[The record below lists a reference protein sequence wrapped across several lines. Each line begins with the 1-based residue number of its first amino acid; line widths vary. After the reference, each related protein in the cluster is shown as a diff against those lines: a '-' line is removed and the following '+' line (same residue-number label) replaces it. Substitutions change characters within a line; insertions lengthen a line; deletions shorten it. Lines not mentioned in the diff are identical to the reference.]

1 MNNADKPIN
10 PIFNNHGGITHESHI
25 KDSSLI
31 GLTKIEYFS
40 VLAMQGLLASP
51 QYWKRV
57 YKDISTLKSDK
68 DSIECVFAHYSIK
81 IAEELL
87 KQLEN
92 K

>member
-1 MNNADKPIN
+1 MKSRNE
-10 PIFNNHGGITHESHI
+10 FT
-25 KDSSLI
+25 
-31 GLTKIEYFS
+31 TKEEYNEYLRTYFAG
-40 VLAMQGLLASP
+40 LAMQGLLANP

-87 KQLEN
+87 EQLEG

>member
-1 MNNADKPIN
+1 MKSRNEFTTKEEYNEYLRTYFA
-10 PIFNNHGGITHESHI
+10 
-25 KDSSLI
+25 
-31 GLTKIEYFS
+31 GLA
-40 VLAMQGLLASP
+40 LQGLLSNP

-87 KQLEN
+87 EQLEG

>member
-1 MNNADKPIN
+1 MENADKPITPVLTQN
-10 PIFNNHGGITHESHI
+10 P
-25 KDSSLI
+25 SLI
-31 GLTKIEYFS
+31 GLTKREYFAG
-40 VLAMQGLLASP
+40 LALQGLLANP

-87 KQLEN
+87 EQLEN

>member
-1 MNNADKPIN
+1 MKNADEPIN
-10 PIFNNHGGITHESHI
+10 PILTQSP
-25 KDSSLI
+25 SLQNETSL
-31 GLTKIEYFS
+31 GLTKIEYFAG
-40 VLAMQGLLASP
+40 LAIQGLLANP

-87 KQLEN
+87 EQLEE